1 MSNAQYEKVLEL
13 LLRIEKRILTLEE
26 ILREKGGE

>member
-13 LLRIEKRILTLEE
+13 LLRIEKRVLTLEE
-26 ILREKGGE
+26 ILRER